1 MTSRL
6 DIPLFFSPPSLSL
19 CSSPKIPFPFA
30 FHNLYYHLLLFIGLF
45 HARHIESLHIG
56 SRREDA
62 LTAVLSG
69 PESAAAGAK
78 RQRRRFGAGSF
89 LRLCL
94 RLHPHL
100 HLHLLLHLHLRLP
113 SPLRRLHLRQAAPGP
128 SSDELTCLACPV
140 DRRRAGA
147 GALWVG

>member
-6 DIPLFFSPPSLSL
+6 DIPLFSSPPSLSP

-30 FHNLYYHLLLFIGLF
+30 FHNLYYYLLLFIGFF

-78 RQRRRFGAGSF
+78 RRRRRFGAGSF

-100 HLHLLLHLHLRLP
+100 HLHLHLP
-113 SPLRRLHLRQAAPGP
+113 SLLRRLHLRQTAPGP
-128 SSDELTCLACPV
+128 SSDELTCLACPA